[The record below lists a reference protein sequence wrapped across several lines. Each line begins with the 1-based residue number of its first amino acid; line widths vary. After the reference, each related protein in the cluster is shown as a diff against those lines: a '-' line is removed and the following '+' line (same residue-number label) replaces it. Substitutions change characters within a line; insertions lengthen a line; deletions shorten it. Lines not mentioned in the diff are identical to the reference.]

1 MEYTPLEKAWTLMS
15 KMNNSLITEEDWQ
28 KASDYA
34 KKDLKRKC
42 LLVIDEVIE
51 NLEPLCISHLGT
63 YTNPKIEYWKSV
75 QSLVIGF

>member
-1 MEYTPLEKAWTLMS
+1 MDTPLEKTWTLLS
-15 KMNNSLITEEDWQ
+15 KMNNSLITQEDWQ
-28 KASDYA
+28 NASDYA

-63 YTNPKIEYWKSV
+63 YTNPKIEYWKNV
-75 QSLVIGF
+75 QSLLVAL